1 MIDKKLLEKLDQVDE
16 KQLDAIQKIL
26 YDDKEQEEVKEA
38 FLPGAMVAIRLGDI
52 KVPTICTGAP
62 SYRFDSFFRLE
73 KSEKEDLKLVDNY
86 IILVMGGDNKFREY
100 YTNEPI
106 SVLNSENDFDEEYG
120 SNAVLDAK
128 DFYQKFKILHF
139 NNPITLYTTK
149 YHIIDDKTKQLI
161 GNNEGK
167 EEDIA
172 NYIYSLEISALNN
185 MDMKMDKLEANDRK
199 VAYTENIIY
208 DIEKK
213 KKKTF

>member
-1 MIDKKLLEKLDQVDE
+1 MIDKKLLEKLDQADE
-16 KQLDAIQKIL
+16 KELTAIQKIL
-26 YDDKEQEEVKEA
+26 YDGKEQEEVKEA

-62 SYRFDSFFRLE
+62 SYRFDSFFRLI
-73 KSEKEDLKLVDNY
+73 KSEDADLKFDDNY
-86 IILVMGGDNKFREY
+86 VILVMGDDNKFREY

-106 SVLNSENDFDEEYG
+106 GVLNSENDFDEKYG

-128 DFYQKFKILHF
+128 DFYQKYRGLNFK
-139 NNPITLYTTK
+139 NPITLYTTK
-149 YHIIDDKTKQLI
+149 YHMISDKTKQLI

-172 NYIYSLEISALNN
+172 NYICSLEISALKN
-185 MDMKMDKLEANDRK
+185 MNMKMDKLEENDRK